1 MATLDGPVLASLF
14 TAVAVLLTAGR
25 LGGEIARALRQPAV
39 VGEILA
45 GIALGP
51 TLLGKICPGVWAAL
65 FPATGSVPVVLS
77 ALGQMAAVLLLF
89 VAGTEVR
96 VGDLARQ
103 GRVAA
108 TVSVAGILLPWA
120 SGFGVAYLCSDFM
133 GRAEGTSPQLFALF
147 VATAMSISAMA
158 VIARTLMDLGLFR
171 SDLGM
176 TIMAAAV
183 CEDFVGWSIFA
194 AILGAMGDDEGHR
207 PLWLIMG
214 CTVAFAV
221 AMLTFGRK
229 LLHRTLP
236 YLLAHTSWPQGLLG
250 AMLAVA
256 YLGAAATA
264 HIGVHGVFGAFLAGA
279 AIGDAPAMRLRAQ
292 LTLREL
298 VESFFAPLLFCGI
311 GLSLDFT
318 AHFSLPL
325 VCAVL
330 VLGSFGKVVGCSVGA
345 RAAGLPWRQ
354 ALAVGCGMNARGSME
369 IILGLLGLSHG
380 IIREELFVALVL
392 LTVVTASAS
401 GPLMQLLLAQPR
413 RQRFVEYVRE
423 GAFVA
428 TLEAR
433 TSAAAID
440 ELACRLAQQV
450 GLPAEDTAANVQARE
465 RAAPTGLGGGVAIP
479 HARLSGLARAQVA
492 VGISRVGLDFSAPDG
507 KLSHVIFVVLTPKED
522 EQIQLAI
529 VADIARTFGQRAL
542 VQAARRLT
550 TYTDFLALVRTCE
563 VGGRGAE
570 AP

>member
-1 MATLDGPVLASLF
+1 MATLDGPLLASLF
-14 TAVAVLLTAGR
+14 TALAVLLTAGR
-25 LGGEIARALRQPAV
+25 LGGELARALRQPAV

-51 TLLGKICPGVWAAL
+51 TLFGKLCPTTWAAL
-65 FPATGSVPVVLS
+65 FPATGPVPLVLA

-108 TVSVAGILLPWA
+108 TVTVAGILLPYA

-133 GRAEGTSPQLFALF
+133 GRAQGTSPQLFAFFL
-147 VATAMSISAMA
+147 ATAMSISAMA

-171 SDLGM
+171 TDLGM

-194 AILGAMGDDEGHR
+194 AVLSAMGDDAAHR
-207 PLWLIMG
+207 PLWVVVG
-214 CTVAFAV
+214 CTIAFAALV
-221 AMLTFGRK
+221 LTYGRT
-229 LLHRTLP
+229 LLHRALP

-256 YLGAAATA
+256 FLGAAATG
-264 HIGVHGVFGAFLAGA
+264 HIGVHGVFGAFLIGA
-279 AIGDAPAMRLRAQ
+279 ALGDAPAMRPRAQ
-292 LTLREL
+292 LTIKEL

-325 VCAVL
+325 VGAVL
-330 VLGSFGKVVGCSVGA
+330 ALGSFGKVVGCSVGA
-345 RAAGLPWRQ
+345 RSAGLPWRQ

-413 RQRFVEYVRE
+413 RHRFTEYVRE
-423 GAFVA
+423 GGFIAA
-428 TLEAR
+428 LEAR
-433 TSAAAID
+433 SPQEAID
-440 ELACRLAQQV
+440 ELAHRLAATV
-450 GLPAEDTAANVQARE
+450 GLAPAATAAGVRARE
-465 RAAPTGLGGGVAIP
+465 LAAPTGIGGGVAIP
-479 HARLSGLARAQVA
+479 HARLPGLSRAC
-492 VGISRVGLDFSAPDG
+492 VGVGVSRLGLDFSAPDG
-507 KLSHVIFVVLTPKED
+507 KLCHVVFLVLTPKQD

-542 VQAARRLT
+542 VQAARKLVT
-550 TYTDFLALVRTCE
+550 FTDFLALVRTCE
-563 VGGRGAE
+563 AGGRAAE